1 MSTVQLNFI
10 LLLILSLFFTSCS
23 FRQEKSGSEDAAK
36 NLSKLVGADFAS
48 LNQYVFQPKCVRCHT
63 EPTQNNHHIVLT
75 NYQTIINSTVFP
87 PLVVPGKP
95 EQSSLYTAM
104 ASGRMPKDSG
114 RMPEHVIKMVFEW
127 IKAGAPETGT
137 GPNQPCEEN
146 DPNCGGGSPGCEP
159 EEPGCG
165 DEDDPVCQPDEPGCG
180 DEGGGPIC
188 QPDEPGCEEDW
199 N

>member
-1 MSTVQLNFI
+1 MGKSGIQPKISFVLFV
-10 LLLILSLFFTSCS
+10 LLLSACS
-23 FRQEKSGSEDAAK
+23 FRYEKIDPESEK
-36 NLSKLVGADFAS
+36 KRLSKLVRADFRS
-48 LNQYVFQPKCVRCHT
+48 LNQYVIKPKCVRCHT
-63 EPTQNNHHIVLT
+63 EPTQNNHHIVLI

-114 RMPEHVIKMVFEW
+114 QMPEHVIKMVFEW
-127 IKAGAPETGT
+127 IKAGAPEAGT

-165 DEDDPVCQPDEPGCG
+165 DE
-180 DEGGGPIC
+180 GGEPIC